1 MLTYIAY
8 ANSFLYIK
16 DWYITSCDIFVFC
29 RRQEILELS
38 DSILK
43 TLKMQR
49 VRISV
54 FQAFAYYVI
63 FSRTKDMRTQ
73 IEYSQEM

>member
-43 TLKMQR
+43 DIENATCPYFGISSIR
-49 VRISV
+49 VLRNIL
-54 FQAFAYYVI
+54 AY
-63 FSRTKDMRTQ
+63 
-73 IEYSQEM
+73 